1 MMLSP
6 WIGIFLVAGILM
18 GVMGFLSWIP
28 KKFPNMPAEIPR
40 KLLHVLMG
48 LSVLSFPWLFN
59 ERWPVLVIAAIALIA
74 FIVIRKIKALKK
86 SLGHSLH
93 GVERKSFGE
102 IGFVLS
108 VALVFWFSFG
118 NPILY
123 VISILVLTFA
133 DTVSAFI
140 GIRYGT
146 RNMASGIEDKKS
158 FEGSFAFFSMAFIIS
173 LTCLLLFTNVG
184 RTELLLISLT
194 IGILVA
200 IIEAISILGS
210 DNLFIPVI
218 TFLVLST
225 NIEMSAKQLGINLII
240 LFILAIIALYFNNKT
255 NISSIGLSE
264 GIFAAYCIFTFGSW
278 RWLIVLLLLFIGFA
292 VVPKMNAKE
301 MLLKRDIRIILANV
315 IVPLVLVLAKA
326 FIKVEGISYAFVIA
340 IGAQL
345 CMNTFARFRFYYLY
359 SNRKSFW
366 LGIVEAVC
374 VILVPSAL
382 LFGIANQT
390 LAGII
395 AGILSMIIAGV
406 VAVDLEKTLIDK
418 PETYQRDWLQAAAAL
433 VISLISLFTV
443 TMIGG

>member
-1 MMLSP
+1 MLSP
-6 WIGIFLVAGILM
+6 WIGILVIVGTLM
-18 GVMGFLSWIP
+18 VLMVFLSWLP
-28 KKFPNMPAEIPR
+28 KKFPSIAPEIPR

-48 LSVLSFPWLFN
+48 LVVLSFPWLFN
-59 ERWPVLVIAAIALIA
+59 ERWPVVVIAVLALTALIS
-74 FIVIRKIKALKK
+74 IRLIKPLKTCMG
-86 SLGHSLH
+86 SSLH
-93 GVERKSFGE
+93 GVSRNSFGE
-102 IGFVLS
+102 IGFVIS

-123 VISILVLTFA
+123 IIPILVLTFA

-146 RNMASGIEDKKS
+146 RNLASGIEDKKS

-184 RTELLLISLT
+184 RAELLLISLT

-200 IIEAISILGS
+200 IIEAISIFGS
-210 DNLFIPVI
+210 DNLFIPAV

-225 NIEMSAKQLGINLII
+225 NIGMSIKELIVNLAA
-240 LFILAIIALYFNNKT
+240 LFILAVIAIYFNNKT

-264 GIFAAYCIFTFGSW
+264 GIFAAYCVFAFGSL

-301 MLLKRDIRIILANV
+301 KLIKRDIRIILANV
-315 IVPLVLVLAKA
+315 LVPLILVLARA
-326 FIKVEGISYAFVIA
+326 FIKVEGLSYAFVIA

-359 SNRKSFW
+359 SSIKSFW
-366 LGIVEAVC
+366 LGILEAVC
-374 VILVPSAL
+374 VILIPSAF

-390 LAGII
+390 VTAII
-395 AGILSMIIAGV
+395 AAVLSMIAAGL
-406 VAVDLEKTLIDK
+406 VALCLERVLIDN
-418 PETYQRDWLQAAAAL
+418 PETYERDWIQAASAF
-433 VISLISLFTV
+433 VISIISYLIVFL
-443 TMIGG
+443 IGG